1 MDSVRSTDHGLEIR
15 ILGSPQV
22 ERDGDPVEV
31 DTRKAIALLVY
42 LAVTEGPH
50 GRDALA
56 SLLWPEYDQE
66 RARAALRRTLSA
78 LKKALGGRWLTAGR
92 GAVGLDGDEIFVDTR
107 WFAELERRTR
117 DHGHDGDGVCAA
129 CIAPLRAAAELY
141 RGDFMAGFTLRDT
154 AGFDDWQ
161 FFQSEGWRRE
171 LALVLE
177 RLARAL
183 VLAGE
188 CEDAIDHARRWLA
201 LDPLHEPAH
210 RMLMCLY
217 AWTDRRSAALRQ
229 FRDCVQVLER
239 ELGVSPLEETAELYR
254 TIVGGELAAPN
265 QTSAPPTPSSGE
277 LAPAPGFA
285 AVAPPRVA
293 LVGRDDELGAVLD
306 AYGSIAADGRLVVLE
321 GEAGIGK
328 SGLAEAVI
336 ETLGRDGAKVLTARC
351 YEGEGAL
358 PYGPVAELLRAAL
371 GGDAGWASSV
381 PGRWLGEAARLVPE
395 LADVRP
401 GLEPRPDLDDPG
413 ARSRLFQGVI
423 RVLLAAVEGP
433 RPGVMFIDD
442 LHWADESSL
451 DLITFVARRLA
462 GKPIL
467 MLGTW
472 RPEELV
478 RHPALQVASVD
489 AARAGWGF
497 TLRLRRLTES
507 DVRKLAHAS
516 APDLDAAFVER
527 LFGETQGLPL
537 FVNEY
542 LAAAVADSDAIPWP
556 PPRGVRDLVEARL
569 AALSAASSQLLTAAA
584 VIGTAFEFET
594 VRNTSGRSDDEAVAA
609 LDELIARGLL
619 KERALEGSDPISG
632 YEFTHE
638 VVRAL
643 VYEGAGFARRRL
655 LHGRVAQ
662 ALVGRARAG
671 EAASR
676 AGQAAHHYRAAGRD
690 EEAARWFVV
699 AGEEARRLY
708 ANAEALTYFDAA
720 LALGHPEAG
729 SLHEAIG
736 DLRTLG
742 GDYDH
747 AATSYQAAA
756 ARSGTGALARLEHKL
771 GNLSQRSGDVA
782 AAEGHYQAALASLE
796 EGDDALRARVLADR
810 SLSRHR
816 RGDDHAATSLAH
828 EALTVA
834 EGAGDTLALAQVH
847 NILGIVGSG
856 DEALGHLEASLSLAE
871 ASDDPTAQV
880 AALNNLALA
889 RGARGEHGRAVELE
903 LEALSLCSAQGDLHR
918 EAALEN
924 NLADLLHATGE
935 SEAAMPHLKRAVG
948 LFAEVGEEPLAQP
961 ELWKLVEW

>member
-1 MDSVRSTDHGLEIR
+1 MNSVRSTDHGLAIR

-42 LAVTEGPH
+42 LAVTEGTH

-56 SLLWPEYDQE
+56 SLLWPEYEQE

-78 LKKALGGRWLTAGR
+78 LKKALGGRWLNAGR
-92 GAVGLDGDEIFVDTR
+92 AAVALDRHEVFLDTR

-117 DHGHDGDGVCAA
+117 DHGHEGYAVCAA
-129 CIAPLRAAAELY
+129 CIVPLRAAAELY

-161 FFQSEGWRRE
+161 FFQAEGWRRE
-171 LALVLE
+171 LAVVLE

-188 CEDAIDHARRWLA
+188 CEEAIDHARRWLA

-210 RMLMCLY
+210 RVLMRLY

-239 ELGVSPLEETAELYR
+239 ELGVSPLEETSELYR
-254 TIVGGELAAPN
+254 TIVGGELAAPD
-265 QTSAPPTPSSGE
+265 QVSEPSSAPAPSAGE
-277 LAPAPGFA
+277 LAPAPRA
-285 AVAPPRVA
+285 SPPVP
-293 LVGRDDELGAVLD
+293 LVGRDDELAAVLETY
-306 AYGSIAADGRLVVLE
+306 ASIAADGRLVVIE

-328 SGLAEAVI
+328 SGLAEAVTGAL
-336 ETLGRDGAKVLTARC
+336 ERDGAKVLAARC

-371 GGDAGWASSV
+371 GGDTGWASNV
-381 PGRWLGEAARLVPE
+381 PVRWLGEAARLVPE

-413 ARSRLFQGVI
+413 ARSRLFQGVV
-423 RVLLAAVEGP
+423 RVLLAAVQGP
-433 RPGVMFIDD
+433 RPGVLFIDD

-467 MLGTW
+467 LLGTW
-472 RPEELV
+472 RPEELG

-489 AARAGWGF
+489 AARAGRGF
-497 TLRLRRLTES
+497 TVRLGRLTES
-507 DVRKLAHAS
+507 DVRELAHAS
-516 APDLDAAFVER
+516 APNLDAAFVKR

-537 FVNEY
+537 FVHEY
-542 LAAAVADSDAIPWP
+542 LAAAVEGSNALPWP

-594 VRNTSGRSDDEAVAA
+594 VRNASGRSDDEAVAA
-609 LDELIARGLL
+609 LEELIARGLL
-619 KERALEGSDPISG
+619 KERAGEGSELTSG
-632 YEFTHE
+632 YDFTHE

-662 ALVGRARAG
+662 DLVGRARAA
-671 EAASR
+671 EAVSR

-708 ANAEALTYFDAA
+708 ANAEALSHFGAA

-729 SLHEAIG
+729 ALHEAIG

-742 GDYDH
+742 GDYDD
-747 AATSYQAAA
+747 AATSYEAAA
-756 ARSGTGALARLEHKL
+756 ARSGTGSLARLEHKL
-771 GNLSQRSGDVA
+771 GNLSQRRGDVG

-796 EGDDALRARVLADR
+796 EGDDPLRARVLADR

-816 RGDDHAATSLAH
+816 RGDDHAAASLAR

-847 NILGIVGSG
+847 NILGILGAG
-856 DEALGHLEASLSLAE
+856 DEALAHLEASLSLAE
-871 ASDDPTAQV
+871 ASDDLTARV

-889 RGARGEHGRAVELE
+889 LGARGERDRAVELE

-948 LFAEVGEEPLAQP
+948 LFAEVGQEPLAQP